1 MPRARKPLNPERL
14 EALALHYAGRYA
26 TTRARLRTYLQR
38 KLGERGWDGE
48 EAPKIEPLVERF
60 SELGYV
66 DDAAYARMKAR
77 DLSQRGYGQ
86 QRIDQALY
94 QAGIARDQ
102 VDQWQD
108 SDTVIMDENA
118 ALAAAWRFARRKRVG
133 PFADPPLDRER
144 REKAL
149 RAMIRAGHDFAVA
162 LTVLDAPAPPECGEF
177 PDM

>member
-26 TTRARLRTYLQR
+26 TTRARLLAYLQR
-38 KLGERGWDGE
+38 KLGERGWKGE
-48 EAPKIEPLVERF
+48 EAPKTEHLVERF
-60 SELGYV
+60 SELGYI

-94 QAGIARDQ
+94 HAGIARDQ
-102 VDQWQD
+102 IDGWQD
-108 SDTVIMDENA
+108 SESVILDDNA
-118 ALAAAWRFARRKRVG
+118 ALAAAWRFARRKRLG
-133 PFADPPLDRER
+133 PFADPPLDREQ

-162 LTVLDAPAPPECGEF
+162 LTVLDAPSPPECEDF
-177 PDM
+177 PNM